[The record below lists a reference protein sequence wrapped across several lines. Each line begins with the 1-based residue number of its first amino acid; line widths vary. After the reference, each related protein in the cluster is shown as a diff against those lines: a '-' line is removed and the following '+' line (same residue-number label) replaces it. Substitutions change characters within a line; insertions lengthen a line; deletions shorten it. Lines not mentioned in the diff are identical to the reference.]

1 MIELKVNL
9 DKFEKFILEFV
20 NRDIELYTIVKYQL
34 GFTDEYGQDSNNS
47 VIKERNFVS
56 NLLASIAVI
65 NSFNFLTTV
74 F

>member
-34 GFTDEYGQDSNNS
+34 GFTDEYGQ
-47 VIKERNFVS
+47 
-56 NLLASIAVI
+56 L
-65 NSFNFLTTV
+65 
-74 F
+74 